1 MWIYLWMIDFEILPD
16 SFDSMRW
23 FDECWCLFD
32 LKEHICFFRHWEG
45 EGRSSRGQSSRG
57 QQAET
62 RQAEGASRLGCL
74 VAGVGCRLLWVA
86 TAGQRLLQ
94 HATDLP
100 ELSNGTLLSRK
111 QIV

>member
-1 MWIYLWMIDFEILPD
+1 M
-16 SFDSMRW
+16 SVGA
-23 FDECWCLFD
+23 CLISKSTSASSVIG
-32 LKEHICFFRHWEG
+32 KERA
-45 EGRSSRGQSSRG
+45 GQAETSQAEVSKPRPASRG